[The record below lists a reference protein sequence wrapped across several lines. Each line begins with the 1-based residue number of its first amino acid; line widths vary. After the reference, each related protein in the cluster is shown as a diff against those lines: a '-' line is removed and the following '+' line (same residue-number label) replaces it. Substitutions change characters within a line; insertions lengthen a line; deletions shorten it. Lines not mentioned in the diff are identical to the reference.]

1 SASGGVSWLGRNR
14 RAVGVESVPRRLPG
28 ALRRVVERARRLVE
42 HEEPRVAQGRAG
54 EGDPLFLP
62 AGEPVPAGPDHGV
75 VTVWEGRDVIVDL
88 RGPGGL
94 YEFTVG
100 RLGAG
105 VTQILRDRGMQQV
118 RILADHP
125 DEFRDVLGPQA

>member
-1 SASGGVSWLGRNR
+1 GELAK
-14 RAVGVESVPRRLPG
+14 RRLHR

-42 HEEPRVAQGRAG
+42 HEEPRVAQDRAG

-62 AGEPVPAGPDHGV
+62 AGEPVPAGPDNGV
-75 VTVWEGRDVIVDL
+75 VTVWEGRDIIVDM

-94 YEFTVG
+94 DEFTVS

-105 VTQILRDRGMQQV
+105 VTQILRDRSMQQV

-125 DEFRDVLGPQA
+125 DEFRDVLEPQV